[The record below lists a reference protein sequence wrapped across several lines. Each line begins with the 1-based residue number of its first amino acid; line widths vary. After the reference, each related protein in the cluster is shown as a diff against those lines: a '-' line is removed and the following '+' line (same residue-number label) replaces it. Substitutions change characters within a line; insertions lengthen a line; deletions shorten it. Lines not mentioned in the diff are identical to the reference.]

1 MSKKQ
6 IVFGAEARKKIVTG
20 IDTLADAVVS
30 TLGPNGRNVVF
41 TDKFGVVSSTKDGVT
56 VAKQIEEL
64 DDPIEN
70 IGLNMV
76 KQAAVKTADNAGDG
90 TTTSTLLAREL
101 VKNGISRLNDGANAV
116 EIKRGIDAAVDITL
130 KSLRDL
136 SESISSEDQ
145 LNQIATISANND
157 PEVGKLISRAIEKVG
172 KEGVVHIEE
181 SKTGDTYLETV
192 EGIQFDRGYKSPY
205 FVVDNNTMSTVLKDA
220 YILIV
225 NQRLTAVKELL
236 PILESVS
243 QSNKALLIIAEDI
256 DGEALAA
263 LIVNKMRGTL
273 KVCAV
278 KAPDFGDRRKLVLE
292 DIATLTGGQV
302 VDRDKGMK
310 LDKFNSEWFGEA
322 RTITVTKDQTT
333 IIDGKGEEDS
343 IIVRAEELSKQ
354 IEEAETPF
362 EMEKLQER
370 LANFAGGVAI
380 VHVGGN
386 TETEMK
392 EKKDRV
398 DDALHATK
406 AALADGIV
414 PGGGIALLRSREAI
428 KENMTDDLTDDTK
441 FGYNLVYDACGKP
454 FEQIL
459 VNAGYTQTD
468 ALLILALKLKE
479 VSKDVWNGYNIKTEE
494 VVDMKEA
501 GIIDP
506 HKVTRQALANA
517 ASIAGTAL
525 LTEVAIIDSPKS
537 DDSAQQ
543 QQFDPSMMGGMM

>member
-6 IVFGAEARKKIVTG
+6 IKFGAEARKKIVTG
-20 IDTLADAVVS
+20 IDILADAVVS
-30 TLGPNGRNVVF
+30 TLGPNGRNVIY
-41 TDKFGVVSSTKDGVT
+41 TDNFGNVNSTKDGVT
-56 VAKQIEEL
+56 VAKEIEEL
-64 DDPIEN
+64 EDPIEN
-70 IGLNMV
+70 LGLNLV
-76 KQAAVKTADNAGDG
+76 KQAAIKTSDNAGDG

-116 EIKRGIDAAVDITL
+116 EIKRGIDAAVNIVLTSL
-130 KSLRDL
+130 KKT
-136 SESISSEDQ
+136 SISIENEDQ
-145 LNQIATISANND
+145 LKQIATISANND
-157 PEVGKLISRAIEKVG
+157 PEVGKLISKAIEKVG

-236 PILESVS
+236 PLLESVS

-302 VDRDKGMK
+302 IDREKGMK
-310 LDKFNSEWFGEA
+310 LEKFNSDWFGEA

-333 IIDGKGEEDS
+333 IIDGKGNEDS
-343 IIVRAEELSKQ
+343 IVSRAEELSKQ
-354 IEEAETPF
+354 IEEAATPF

-428 KENMTDDLTDDTK
+428 EGSMSDDLSDDTK
-441 FGYNLVYDACGKP
+441 FGYNLVFNACGKP

-459 VNAGYTQTD
+459 VNAGFSKVEAQMISLT
-468 ALLILALKLKE
+468 KLN
-479 VSKDVWNGYNIKTEE
+479 DGNPWAGYNIKTEE
-494 VVDMKEA
+494 VVDMKKE

-517 ASIAGTAL
+517 SSIAGTAL
-525 LTEVAIIDSPKS
+525 LTEVAIIDSPKNE
-537 DDSAQQ
+537 DSNSQ